1 MAIIHRAAN
10 GDTRSTTIGSD
21 FLIGAAGDD
30 LRDDGHVAGRRA
42 HVAGRAPDLV
52 TAPQSIPF
60 GPSNDR

>member
-30 LRDDGHVAGRRA
+30 RRDDG